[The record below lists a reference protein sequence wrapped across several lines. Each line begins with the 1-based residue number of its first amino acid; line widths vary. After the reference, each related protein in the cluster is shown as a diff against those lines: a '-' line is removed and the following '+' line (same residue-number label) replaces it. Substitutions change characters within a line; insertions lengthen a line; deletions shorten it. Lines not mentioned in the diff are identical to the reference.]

1 MTRDDRPS
9 TIVVLADNTL
19 ATLNRMIS
27 VLRAR
32 RFNVLSITPAR
43 TPTADL
49 QGISIVIGSSLV
61 PVQRI
66 VACLDKI
73 EEVRAVRTIE
83 GGRAVCRELM
93 LLKVGRE
100 AASTGL
106 LADMLRDGICRVI
119 DDGGSA
125 VIVEIVGEPAALDR
139 AVDSLPGDAVRDLAR
154 IGPATVW
161 CD

>member
-1 MTRDDRPS
+1 MTRADRS
-9 TIVVLADNTL
+9 FTIVVLADNTL
-19 ATLNRMIS
+19 ATLNRIIS

-32 RFNVLSITPAR
+32 RFDVLSMTPAR

-73 EEVRAVRTIE
+73 EEVNAVRTIE

-119 DDGGSA
+119 DESGSA
-125 VIVEIVGEPAALDR
+125 IIVEMVGEPAELDR
-139 AVDSLPGDAVRDLAR
+139 VVDSLPGDAVRDLAR

-161 CD
+161 RD